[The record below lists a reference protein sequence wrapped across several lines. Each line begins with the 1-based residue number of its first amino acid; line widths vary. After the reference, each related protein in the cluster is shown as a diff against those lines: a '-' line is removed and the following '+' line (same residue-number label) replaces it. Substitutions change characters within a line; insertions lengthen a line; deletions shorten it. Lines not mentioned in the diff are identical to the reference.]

1 MNEVLHCLL
10 TRRSVK
16 KYLSQPV
23 EKEKLDAVLEA
34 GTYAACGMGRQ
45 AGKIVVLQNPDDIAQ
60 LEKMNASILGNPDAH
75 PFYGAPVV
83 CVVFADTNVNTWVE
97 DGSLVI
103 GNMMAAAH
111 SLGLGSCWI
120 QGRNREAADG
130 SSSEEYLRELL
141 HFPQRLRLEAIL
153 SLGMPA
159 ATPAPHSLEELKTE
173 KVHEEA
179 MDAHLLVN
187 VRYTLKPGTREE
199 FLKKFEEIEAAPCS
213 RKEPGNLRYDYF
225 CPEDDADAMCLI
237 EEWTDTEAQKI
248 HGATPHYQKLAALKK
263 EYVLHMDLVKTYI
276 DSIPPAVTSE

>member
-120 QGRNREAADG
+120 HRARQEFESAEGKALMKKYQ
-130 SSSEEYLRELL
+130 S
-141 HFPQRLRLEAIL
+141 LEAIREATEEDL
-153 SLGMPA
+153 AQTDSMSPQA
-159 ATPAPHSLEELKTE
+159 ARSVFRFFRE
-173 KVHEEA
+173 KE
-179 MDAHLLVN
+179 
-187 VRYTLKPGTREE
+187 RENQ
-199 FLKKFEEIEAAPCS
+199 PS
-213 RKEPGNLRYDYF
+213 D
-225 CPEDDADAMCLI
+225 
-237 EEWTDTEAQKI
+237 
-248 HGATPHYQKLAALKK
+248 
-263 EYVLHMDLVKTYI
+263 
-276 DSIPPAVTSE
+276 

>member
-1 MNEVLHCLL
+1 MNEVLNCLL

-60 LEKMNASILGNPDAH
+60 LERMNAAILGNPDAH

-111 SLGLGSCWI
+111 SLGFVLVTSTLAAAGLYWAAPVLA
-120 QGRNREAADG
+120 GRV
-130 SSSEEYLRELL
+130 L
-141 HFPQRLRLEAIL
+141 HE
-153 SLGMPA
+153 PA
-159 ATPAPHSLEELKTE
+159 AVCSL
-173 KVHEEA
+173 
-179 MDAHLLVN
+179 
-187 VRYTLKPGTREE
+187 R
-199 FLKKFEEIEAAPCS
+199 
-213 RKEPGNLRYDYF
+213 
-225 CPEDDADAMCLI
+225 
-237 EEWTDTEAQKI
+237 
-248 HGATPHYQKLAALKK
+248 
-263 EYVLHMDLVKTYI
+263 
-276 DSIPPAVTSE
+276 